1 MSEDSLFDPRIVPYV
16 LELLELLKQ
25 SSPYFT
31 LKIKRTSSSCS
42 LTRLG
47 ALLADP
53 EQSLREA
60 WTLNSRILEELLS
73 LASNATKLKKL
84 QSQTEHRSYVSSLW
98 PLTSV
103 PRILETLSWP
113 R

>member
-1 MSEDSLFDPRIVPYV
+1 M
-16 LELLELLKQ
+16 
-25 SSPYFT
+25 
-31 LKIKRTSSSCS
+31 SSSCS
-42 LTRLG
+42 RLTCLG

-84 QSQTEHRSYVSSLW
+84 QSQTHDRAQELCGFFVAFDFCTEDIGDFELAKM
-98 PLTSV
+98 
-103 PRILETLSWP
+103 IISWQDVI
-113 R
+113 